1 MDVKI
6 VSSLTS
12 SLLIAKD
19 DFVEQD
25 GYIDKKIK
33 VSGKLNLVLFR
44 QSRDCLELIN
54 VTENEMMLVKQVTD
68 HDPQQSEDIALQIY
82 IIYLTFDLLL

>member
-54 VTENEMMLVKQVTD
+54 VTENEMMLV
-68 HDPQQSEDIALQIY
+68 SRLQIMTHNSQKILPCKFIVKLKSNY
-82 IIYLTFDLLL
+82 

>member
-33 VSGKLNLVLFR
+33 VSG
-44 QSRDCLELIN
+44 
-54 VTENEMMLVKQVTD
+54 
-68 HDPQQSEDIALQIY
+68 
-82 IIYLTFDLLL
+82 